1 MVTADDI
8 IIRTVGLTKRYPA
21 PNGRREVIPAVDRLD
36 LEVGRG
42 EFFGLLGPNGAGKS
56 TTIGMLTTRVIPTEG
71 KAYIAGIDVVADPA
85 TAKRYIGVVAQTNTL
100 DRQLSVVENL
110 EFHGR
115 YFGMSRKQ
123 ASVRS
128 AELL

>member
-42 EFFGLLGPNGAGKS
+42 EIFGLLGPNGAGNAV
-56 TTIGMLTTRVIPTEG
+56 TIGMLTTRVIPSEG
-71 KAYIAGIDVVADPA
+71 EAWVGVIDVEAEPA
-85 TAKRYIGVVAQTNTL
+85 TMLQLFRVVTQTNTL
-100 DRQLSVVENL
+100 
-110 EFHGR
+110 
-115 YFGMSRKQ
+115 
-123 ASVRS
+123 
-128 AELL
+128 